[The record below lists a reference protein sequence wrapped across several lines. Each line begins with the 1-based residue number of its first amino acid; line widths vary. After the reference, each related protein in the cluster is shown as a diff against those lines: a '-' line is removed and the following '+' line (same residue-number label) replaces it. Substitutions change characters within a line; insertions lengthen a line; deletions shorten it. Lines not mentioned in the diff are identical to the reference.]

1 MMLGGRGIVEASI
14 IRVKICGPGKKFY
27 HIYKFVDEISDSHL
41 STGTPVLLIL

>member
-14 IRVKICGPGKKFY
+14 SIRVKLCGPGKKFC

-41 STGTPVLLIL
+41 STSTSLL